1 MEELIHVKVRA
12 GSSGPSLQQQHEPFA
27 KLRRQLFRTALEQV
41 NQSLPEVWEIS
52 RTLFQSLDL
61 KSRVVANT
69 AERNTHLSVDKENV
83 FSGFTLI
90 ARSL

>member
-1 MEELIHVKVRA
+1 MVAVSRRLGSRGYLPDGRIHVKVRA
-12 GSSGPSLQQQHEPFA
+12 GSSGPSQQQQHEPFA

-61 KSRVVANT
+61 KSRVVTNT
-69 AERNTHLSVDKENV
+69 AERNSHLY
-83 FSGFTLI
+83 FS
-90 ARSL
+90 R